1 MSVQLPLVTDL
12 DGTLIRSDVGLEA
25 VLAGVR
31 QRPVLLLGILWSLPF
46 TGLAAGKRR
55 LATAVELAADRL
67 PYNREFLSWLQAAQA
82 SGRPVYLATA
92 SDQQHA
98 AAVARHCDGLFSG
111 VYASDGNTNL
121 KGIHK
126 AELLVREF
134 GVRGFDYA
142 GDARVDAAV
151 WQQSRR
157 GILVN
162 GTAAAERCLQASG
175 AEVEV
180 HSRRP
185 ALLPAL
191 WRALRPHQWLK
202 NLLVLVPMLAAFQP
216 AAAAG
221 LAVLAFCCAAS
232 ASYLLNDLLDLQQD
246 RQDPGRQD
254 RPICAGALPLAVA
267 LWCAPLLAAAGLLL
281 AAVVNSALC
290 IVLSVYLL
298 VSAAYTLQWKKHALL
313 DTFVLAGLYTL
324 RIIGGGAAA
333 MVAVSD
339 WLLAFAM
346 FLFFALAL
354 VKRISALCVAP
365 QLAGYSGRGY
375 RAADLPLLVS
385 LCAASSIASVLV
397 FALYINSTA
406 VHAIYSLP
414 GALWLICLAL
424 AGWLCRMLLQAT
436 RGEIVGDPLVHMLAD
451 RAGIMLIMVAL
462 LAIPL
467 AAWG

>member
-1 MSVQLPLVTDL
+1 MSDN
-12 DGTLIRSDVGLEA
+12 
-25 VLAGVR
+25 VR
-31 QRPVLLLGILWSLPF
+31 CCCWQCCGRYRF
-46 TGLAAGKRR
+46 AGLAACKRR
-55 LATAVELAADRL
+55 LADAVEVAADRL

-92 SDQQHA
+92 SDQRYA
-98 AAVARHCDGLFSG
+98 AAVARHCDGLFSE
-111 VYASDGNTNL
+111 VYASDGNINL

-134 GVRGFDYA
+134 GARGFDYA
-142 GDARVDAAV
+142 GDARADAAV
-151 WQQSRR
+151 WQHSRR

-162 GTAAAERCLQASG
+162 GTAGAERCLRASG
-175 AEVEV
+175 AAVEV

-185 ALLPAL
+185 PLLRAL
-191 WRALRPHQWLK
+191 WRACRPYQWLK
-202 NLLVLVPMLAAFQP
+202 NLLVFVPMLAAFQP

-221 LAVLAFCCAAS
+221 IAVLAFCCAAS

-246 RQDPGRQD
+246 RLDPSRQN
-254 RPICAGALPLAVA
+254 RQLCAGAVPLAVA
-267 LWCAPLLAAAGLLL
+267 LCCAPLLAAAGVLL
-281 AAVVNSALC
+281 AAMVNSALC
-290 IVLSVYLL
+290 MVVLVYLL
-298 VSAAYTLQWKKHALL
+298 VSTAYTLQWKKYALL

-333 MVAVSD
+333 TVAVSD

-365 QLAGYSGRGY
+365 QLGAGRGY

-406 VHAIYSLP
+406 VHGRYSLP
-414 GALWLICLAL
+414 DALWLICLAL

-436 RGEIVGDPLVHMLAD
+436 RGEIDGDPLLHMLTD
-451 RAGIMLIMVAL
+451 RAGITLVMVAL